1 MTLRY
6 HKSHFID
13 GGRPRPRVGVVFP
26 VRLLFAVVIGLGCR
40 GGRDARAR
48 RPGARRPA
56 RHACGLRP
64 CPRRGGRAR
73 AERSRALGSRAPRP
87 AQPSVQTGLGFSHHR
102 SIGAGSLLAPRE
114 SRGEKTIRAAVRGVP
129 HRRLRYAPGPLSGW
143 YVCRRAH
150 HQRQQRRCRRRH
162 HDRLAGGGLPPAST
176 GVFAGRPALTR
187 SSMSSWRAS
196 AWWSPRDPNSPR

>member
-40 GGRDARAR
+40 AAVTL
-48 RPGARRPA
+48 ALAAPA
-56 RHACGLRP
+56 RGAQLDTP
-64 CPRRGGRAR
+64 AVFV
-73 AERSRALGSRAPRP
+73 RALGA
-87 AQPSVQTGLGFSHHR
+87 
-102 SIGAGSLLAPRE
+102 E
-114 SRGEKTIRAAVRGVP
+114 AVRALRDPALSEAERHAQLSQVFRRGLDFHTIGRLVLGRYW
-129 HRRLRYAPGPLSGW
+129 HRASREEKRQFAPLFEEYLIAA
-143 YVCRRAH
+143 YVT
-150 HQRQQRRCRRRH
+150 
-162 HDRLAGGGLPPAST
+162 RLARYRAGTFVVGRTTSDSNGDAVVGTMIGSPGGLPPAST

>member
-26 VRLLFAVVIGLGCR
+26 VRLLFAVVIGL
-40 GGRDARAR
+40 AV
-48 RPGARRPA
+48 GAAVTLALAAPA
-56 RHACGLRP
+56 RGAQLDTP
-64 CPRRGGRAR
+64 AVFV
-73 AERSRALGSRAPRP
+73 RALGAEAVRALRDPALSEAERHAQLSQVFRRGLDFHTIGRLVLGRYWHRASREE
-87 AQPSVQTGLGFSHHR
+87 
-102 SIGAGSLLAPRE
+102 I
-114 SRGEKTIRAAVRGVP
+114 KTIRAAVRGVP